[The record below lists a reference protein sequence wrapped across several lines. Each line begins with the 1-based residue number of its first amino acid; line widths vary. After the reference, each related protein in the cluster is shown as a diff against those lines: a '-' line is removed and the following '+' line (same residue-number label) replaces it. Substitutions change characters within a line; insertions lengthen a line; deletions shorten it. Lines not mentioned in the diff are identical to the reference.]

1 MGVGGG
7 RSSLRPSSPPALIL
21 LDTNGVLWLHHGH
34 RRGRRLEAPAP
45 RLYASPAS
53 LLEIQFLVESGRVRL
68 RPGSTAEDL
77 VLDDRW
83 LLDEPPSVRWFQ
95 RALEISWTRDPFDR
109 LLVAHA
115 RLRGWRLA
123 TGDAEIL
130 DHLGPEGSVEL

>member
-1 MGVGGG
+1 MGIGGG
-7 RSSLRPSSPPALIL
+7 RSSLR
-21 LDTNGVLWLHHGH
+21 
-34 RRGRRLEAPAP
+34 
-45 RLYASPAS
+45 PAS

-68 RPGSTAEDL
+68 RPGSTAEDI